1 MNAGEIYFSFV
12 LFSMTTGL
20 PKEAEVSCAPGG
32 HCDLRAEV
40 LYMVKTQLVAD
51 FERYWE
57 VQ

>member
-1 MNAGEIYFSFV
+1 
-12 LFSMTTGL
+12 MTTGL